1 MGYLPGFATPRIVC
15 DVPYVGKRWV
25 HQLSEYDEVRGISY
39 WKKNYRTGIEQQ
51 DPEALNRTYEYYDP
65 IDTLPV
71 EGQQWWAQH
80 AGDHLA
86 EAEQRAAASRAA
98 AESQKLLD
106 LH

>member
-1 MGYLPGFATPRIVC
+1 
-15 DVPYVGKRWV
+15 
-25 HQLSEYDEVRGISY
+25 VRGISY

-65 IDTLPV
+65 IDTLPR
-71 EGQQWWAQH
+71 EGQDWWTQH
-80 AGDHLA
+80 AGNHLA

-106 LH
+106 IN